1 MTQTRQITQRELFLY
16 ALPFLTISFA
26 VFPVFSLV
34 IPFYS
39 TELEIPLEVVGL
51 ILVLTRLTDVITDPI
66 IGRWSDKTKSR
77 LGRRKPFV
85 AAGVPLMMLSVWMV
99 FVPGDTASTTS
110 FFFWMFLLYLAY
122 TFISLPYGSWGA
134 ELSTDY
140 DERST
145 IKAYRGMAEMIG
157 TMVALSVPLILSFF
171 GIIETRSYLFVL
183 AILFVIVQP
192 VLFAI
197 TLGRLREPESPKVTP
212 RKIGLFGQMRVLG
225 TNTPLLALCA
235 GFICFFVGLAIG
247 ASLNL
252 IFMTE
257 YLEAQHLFPLAIFLE
272 NLIGVLAIP
281 LWVFLSKRFGK
292 HIATVIAIVWFTG
305 LTCLTWLLG
314 PGDGYYFVAIIA
326 LRGAT
331 LGALFFLGAAMMA
344 DVVDVDE
351 LEAGEQRTGLFFGI
365 FGMLLK
371 LAGTLGV
378 LLASFI
384 PPVFGFQ
391 PANDVHTPEALTGL
405 RIVFAFAGAPFA
417 VIAAILFFV
426 YPLNKSRQ
434 QSIQAD
440 LKAMRSA
447 SAKAVR

>member
-1 MTQTRQITQRELFLY
+1 MTHTNQITRRELFLY

-26 VFPVFSLV
+26 IFPVFSLV

-39 TELEIPLEVVGL
+39 TELAIPLEIVGL

-77 LGRRKPFV
+77 FGRRKPFV
-85 AAGVPLMMLSVWMV
+85 AIGVPLMMLSVWMV
-99 FVPGDTASTTS
+99 FVPGETASTAS
-110 FFFWMFLLYLAY
+110 FFFWMFVLYLAY

-134 ELSTDY
+134 ELSSNY

-145 IKAYRGMAEMIG
+145 VKAYRGMAEMIG
-157 TMVALSVPLILSFF
+157 TMIALSVPLVLSFF
-171 GIIETRSYLFVL
+171 GVIETRSYLFVL
-183 AILFVIVQP
+183 AILFVVIQP
-192 VLFAI
+192 VLFSI
-197 TLGRLREPESPKVTP
+197 TLSKLREPEPPQIAP
-212 RKIGLFGQMRVLG
+212 RKIGFLGQMRVLG
-225 TNTPLLALCA
+225 SNKPLLALCV
-235 GFICFFVGLAIG
+235 GFIFFFIGLAIG

-272 NLIGVLAIP
+272 NLVGVLAIP
-281 LWVFLSKRFGK
+281 LWVFLSKRYGK
-292 HIATVIAIVWFTG
+292 HIATVIAITWFTS

-331 LGALFFLGAAMMA
+331 LSALFFLGAAMMA

-351 LEAGEQRTGLFFGI
+351 LESGEQRTGLFFGI

-384 PPVFGFQ
+384 PPMFGFQ
-391 PANDVHTPEALTGL
+391 PSNEVHTPEALNGL
-405 RIVFAFAGAPFA
+405 RVVFAFVGAPFA
-417 VIAAILFFV
+417 VIAAILFTV

-434 QSIQAD
+434 QAIQAD
-440 LKAMRSA
+440 LEAMRGA
-447 SAKAVR
+447 AAKGN